1 VQLIREGRGT
11 QFDPVLVDAFLHLQ
25 DDFQLIRSRY
35 EEIAS
40 PFDGIR
46 LQAPGEAPTSPTV
59 LANPVV
65 RSPESI

>member
-35 EEIAS
+35 EEMAS

-46 LQAPGEAPTSPTV
+46 LQVPGEEGATATV
-59 LANPVV
+59 LPTPVV
-65 RSPESI
+65 SSPE